1 MIKRNA
7 QLTIGLSEYA
17 VTAYTALVANHPV
30 NGSQLS
36 RHSGI
41 PRARIYDVLRTL
53 KSKGFVVESSEGMYT
68 PIPPDELI
76 RRLRQDHENVLT
88 NLEERF
94 KKAQQQ
100 TENDVIWHIKG
111 YKTVLE
117 KAKEMI
123 RMAKTEI
130 YTRMDP
136 KEGIHLDPL
145 LDKAKG
151 RGVTIKYISMKPT
164 DLKFEWQVI
173 HPPPEHEDEHNKDR
187 FFDLVV
193 DRNEVLCGMFGH
205 DDEESAVINWGTNQ
219 WFVIS
224 VRDSLRHDFFHYFLH
239 KTMNDTPLTDEDKA
253 LYDRVSKDF

>member
-7 QLTIGLSEYA
+7 QMTIGLSEYA

-68 PIPPDELI
+68 PIPPEELI
-76 RRLRQDHENVLT
+76 KRLRQDHESALSD
-88 NLEERF
+88 LEERLE
-94 KKAQQQ
+94 KAQQETQ
-100 TENDVIWHIKG
+100 SDVIWHVKG
-111 YKTVLE
+111 YNAAME

-123 RMAKTEI
+123 LSARKEI

-136 KEGIHLDPL
+136 REGSHLDPL
-145 LDKAKG
+145 LKKAKK
-151 RGVTIKYISMKPT
+151 RGVVIKYISMKPVP
-164 DLKFEWQVI
+164 LAFEWQVI
-173 HPPPEHEDEHNKDR
+173 HPPAEPGTQQNDDR
-187 FFDLVV
+187 YFDLVV
-193 DRNEVLCGMFGH
+193 DRQEVLCGMFSH
-205 DDEESAVINWGTNQ
+205 DDEEKAVIHWGINQ
-219 WFVIS
+219 WFVTS

-239 KTMNDTPLTDEDKA
+239 KTMNAIPFTPEDRI
-253 LYDRVSKDF
+253 LYEKICKDI

>member
-36 RHSGI
+36 RNSGI

-76 RRLRQDHENVLT
+76 RRLRQDHETLLT
-88 NLEERF
+88 DLEERL

-100 TENDVIWHIKG
+100 TENDVIWHVKG
-111 YKTVLE
+111 YTAIME

-123 RMAKTEI
+123 LKAHTEI
-130 YTRMDP
+130 YARMDP
-136 KEGIHLDPL
+136 EEGGHLDPL
-145 LDKAKG
+145 LEKAKK
-151 RGVTIKYISMKPT
+151 RRVTIKYISMKPVS
-164 DLKFEWQVI
+164 LKFEWQVI
-173 HPPPEHEDEHNKDR
+173 HPPPDPQKTPCEDR

-193 DRNEVLCGMFGH
+193 DRKEVLCGMFTP
-205 DDEESAVINWGTNQ
+205 DSDQEAVIHWGTNE
-219 WFVIS
+219 WFVTS

-239 KTMNDTPLTDEDKA
+239 KTMNGPPLTSEDKA
-253 LYDRVSKDF
+253 LYERVSKDF